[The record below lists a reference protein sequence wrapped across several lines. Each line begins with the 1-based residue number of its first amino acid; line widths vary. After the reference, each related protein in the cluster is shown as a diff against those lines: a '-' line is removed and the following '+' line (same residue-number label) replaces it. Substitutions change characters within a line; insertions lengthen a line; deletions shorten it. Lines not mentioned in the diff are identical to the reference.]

1 MLELFP
7 EGFEEVDRPEGVE
20 LAAYTDAAGEERL
33 WAFFAG
39 ARGADVDGGW
49 EDKWRAFHRP
59 VRVGRLWVGPPW
71 ETPPDDALAVVVDPG
86 RAFGTGSHPTTQLCL
101 QAMQRLT
108 PGALLD
114 VGCGS
119 GVLSI
124 AAALLGFA
132 PVLGVDVEGPSI
144 EATRG
149 NARANGVGDVV
160 EARLVTASG
169 QLPQAVTTVAN
180 ISLEE
185 VEALPP
191 RIDTQLLVTSGYL
204 ASEQPTLA
212 GFEHVDR
219 RVLDGWASDLYRRV

>member
-33 WAFFAG
+33 WAFFGG
-39 ARGADVDGGW
+39 ARGADVEGGW

-71 ETPPDDALAVVVDPG
+71 ESPPDDALSVVIDPG

-101 QAMQRLT
+101 QALQELE
-108 PGALLD
+108 PGPLID

-132 PVLGVDVEGPSI
+132 PVVGVDIEEPSI
-144 EATRG
+144 EATIE
-149 NARANGVGDVV
+149 NARANGVTV
-160 EARLVTASG
+160 EARLVAG
-169 QLPQAVTTVAN
+169 DEPLPSAPLVVAN
-180 ISLEE
+180 ISLES
-185 VEALPP
+185 VEELPA
-191 RIDTQLLVTSGYL
+191 RTDADTLITSGYF
-204 ASEQPTLA
+204 ASEQPLLA
-212 GFEHVDR
+212 GFEHVAR
-219 RVLDGWASDLYRRV
+219 TTLDGWASDAYRRPRT